1 VPSEFCLD
9 YKSLISELKKEI
21 PNFKQNNQFHQIK
34 NKLLQDN
41 SELLYIRKLDKKI
54 PKALL
59 KNIIKKNLLN

>member
-34 NKLLQDN
+34 NKTFTRQLL
-41 SELLYIRKLDKKI
+41 ELLYIKKI
-54 PKALL
+54 R
-59 KNIIKKNLLN
+59 